1 MIYKSE
7 INPQGLWSQ
16 FEKRGPRPELNSDMG
31 PNEVI
36 KFVPIRIK
44 GDLAQMVERVLS
56 MHEAQG
62 SIPWFSTFW
71 FSDFMLFKSLYLLNN
86 LNKAY
91 EYVKIAKI
99 HKLFSLFA

>member
-7 INPQGLWSQ
+7 IKNQKLSIYVMQ
-16 FEKRGPRPELNSDMG
+16 ILS
-31 PNEVI
+31 VH
-36 KFVPIRIK
+36 IK

-62 SIPWFSTFW
+62 SIPWFSTFL
-71 FSDFMLFKSLYLLNN
+71 FSDFMLFKSLYLLKI
-86 LNKAY
+86 LNKEY

-99 HKLFSLFA
+99 YKPFSLFA